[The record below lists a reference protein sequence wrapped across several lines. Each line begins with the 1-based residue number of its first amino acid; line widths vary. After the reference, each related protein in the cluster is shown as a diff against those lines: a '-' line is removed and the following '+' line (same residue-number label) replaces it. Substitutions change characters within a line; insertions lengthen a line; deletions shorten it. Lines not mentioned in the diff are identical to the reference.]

1 MQDHAALIVSE
12 LEICFSEALA
22 YTASVTSGA
31 YTTFRKHLD
40 PAWIDEALATTG
52 TATLRR
58 RRLPAEQVIWLVVGM
73 ALVRDRS
80 IHDVVRQLDLAMPSR
95 DGMRT
100 VASSAVAQARARLGA
115 DPLEWLFERTATEWA
130 HRSAD
135 QDRWRGLALYGIDG
149 TTIRVPDSDENRA
162 HFGSHSAG
170 HREGLGERGIS
181 GYPLLRLVTVMA
193 LRSHLVAGACFGP
206 YTSGEKQYAAP
217 LWESIP
223 ENSLVLLDREYLDA
237 NIFHELSSKSRHWIT
252 PARSNS
258 SWREI
263 KKLGKDDLLVEME
276 QSPECRKQHPDHPW
290 RFDVRVIR
298 YQRKGYPPRMLLTSL
313 VDPKQFPADEIRR
326 LYHERWEIELGFGE
340 LKTDM
345 LQRLEAIRSRT
356 PEMVQQE
363 MWGLLLAYNLV
374 RLEMERVAD
383 ETGVSPLRISFVAA
397 LRLVVDEWSWS
408 TTTAS
413 PGAIPRHLTDLRDKI
428 RLYVLPER
436 RSERAYPRAV
446 KLKMSNYERNRPK
459 GHSSSRRRPK

>member
-1 MQDHAALIVSE
+1 VSE
-12 LEICFSEALA
+12 LETCFSEALA
-22 YTASVTSGA
+22 YTASLTPGTYTS
-31 YTTFRKHLD
+31 FRKHLD
-40 PAWIDEALATTG
+40 PVWVAEALATTG

-58 RRLPAEQVIWLVVGM
+58 RRLPAEQVVWLVVGM
-73 ALVRDRS
+73 ALVRDRP
-80 IHDVVRQLDLAMPSR
+80 IHDVVRQLDLAMPAR

-115 DPLEWLFERTATEWA
+115 DPIEWLFERTASEWA
-130 HRSAD
+130 HGSAD
-135 QDRWRGLALYGIDG
+135 RDRWRGLALYGIDG
-149 TTIRVPDSDENRA
+149 TTMRVPDSDENRD
-162 HFGSHSAG
+162 HFGSQAAG
-170 HREGLGERGIS
+170 HRDGLGERGIS

-193 LRSHLVAGACFGP
+193 LRSHLLAAACFGP
-206 YTSGEKQYAAP
+206 YKKGEKQFAMP

-237 NIFHELSSKSRHWIT
+237 NIFHELTSKNRHWIT
-252 PARSNS
+252 PARSTS

-263 KKLGKDDLLVEME
+263 KKLGKDDMLVEME
-276 QSPECRKQHPDHPW
+276 QSTGCRKQHPDHPP

-298 YQRKGYPPRMLLTSL
+298 YQRRGYPPRMLLTSL
-313 VDPKQFPADEIRR
+313 TDPKQYPADEIRN

-340 LKTDM
+340 LKTEM

-356 PEMVQQE
+356 PEMVAQE

-408 TTTAS
+408 TVTAS

-428 RLYVLPER
+428 RHFVLPPR
-436 RSERAYPRAV
+436 RTDRAYPRAV
-446 KLKMSNYERNRPK
+446 KIKMSNYERNRPK
-459 GHSSSRRRPK
+459 AQSSSRKRPK